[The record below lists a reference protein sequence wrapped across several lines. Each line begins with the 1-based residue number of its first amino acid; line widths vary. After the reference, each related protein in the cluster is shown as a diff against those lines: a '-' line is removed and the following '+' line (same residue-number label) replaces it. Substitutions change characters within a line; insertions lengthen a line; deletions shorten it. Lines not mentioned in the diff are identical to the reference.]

1 MKLLLA
7 LIGLIYALSP
17 YDLLPDFFIGMGWVD
32 DLILLFL
39 IWFYFFRKKKVGF
52 EKYFNRGTRYS
63 YGGETD
69 ETSHGTD
76 ESGRGKAPKDPYRI
90 LGIEKGVSK
99 EEIKRAYRQLAS
111 QYHPDK
117 VTHLGAEFRD
127 LAEKRFKEIH
137 EAYETLIERQ
147 V

>member
-7 LIGLIYALSP
+7 LIGLIYAVSP

-39 IWFYFFRKKKVGF
+39 IWFYFFRKKKIGF
-52 EKYFNRGTRYS
+52 EKYFNRGARYS
-63 YGGETD
+63 YAGEPD
-69 ETSHGTD
+69 ETAQGTD
-76 ESGRGKAPKDPYRI
+76 ESGQGRSSKDPYRI
-90 LGIEKGVSK
+90 LGIEKGLSK
-99 EEIKRAYRQLAS
+99 EEIKKAYRKLAN

-117 VTHLGAEFRD
+117 VSHLGAEFKD

-137 EAYETLIERQ
+137 EAYEMLMRGQ

>member
-1 MKLLLA
+1 MKILLA
-7 LIGLIYALSP
+7 LIGLIYAISP
-17 YDLLPDFFIGMGWVD
+17 YDLLPDFFIGIGWVD

-39 IWFYFFRKKKVGF
+39 IWFYFFRKRKLGF
-52 EKYFNRGTRYS
+52 ETYFNRGARYS
-63 YGGETD
+63 FSSEKDGPSQRPG
-69 ETSHGTD
+69 
-76 ESGRGKAPKDPYRI
+76 ESGHGELPKDPYRI
-90 LGIEKGVSK
+90 LGIERGVSK
-99 EEIKRAYRQLAS
+99 EEIKKAYRQLAN

-137 EAYETLIERQ
+137 KAYEALMGTP